1 MTARQGWAGPWCS
14 GAQRMAASATDGGV
28 VGRYRW
34 VICGMLFAATAIN
47 YVDRQILGVLKPTL
61 HLEYGWTETDFANV
75 VFWSQAA
82 YAVGYLGFGKFID
95 RVGARLGY
103 AAAMVVW
110 TLAHIAHALVT
121 TLGGFIAVR
130 LMLGLGESGNFPAGL
145 KAIAEWFP
153 KRERALATG
162 ILTAGSN
169 VGAVLTPLIVPAVTV
184 ALGWRASFV
193 LTGSFSLVWLIFWM
207 KIYRRPEE
215 HPKVGAAEL
224 AFINSDREEGP
235 ATAGQALGTRSIAAG
250 ASARDA
256 LADDAKPIPL
266 RRLLTLRETWAYT
279 LGRFLIDPIWW
290 MFLFWLPDFFAKRY
304 HLNLVDFGPPL
315 AVVYVVSDSGSIAGG
330 WLSSRLIRRGATV
343 NVARKLAM
351 LIAALFVVPVM
362 FAMYAHSLW
371 LAVAIVGL
379 ATAGHQGFSANL
391 YTFPSDVFPKQAVAS
406 VVGIGGT
413 AGAVGGML
421 MSKYAG
427 WVLDSIGSYTPIFV
441 VTGTVYLLAL
451 AVIHALSPRME
462 AVRLAPDRLTPT
474 AVGPD
479 SSRL

>member
-1 MTARQGWAGPWCS
+1 
-14 GAQRMAASATDGGV
+14 

-47 YVDRQILGVLKPTL
+47 YIDRQIIGVLKPTL
-61 HLEYGWTETDFANV
+61 QLEYGWSETAFAGV
-75 VFWSQAA
+75 VFWFQAA
-82 YAVGYLGFGKFID
+82 YAVGYLGFGKLID
-95 RVGARLGY
+95 RFGARLGY
-103 AAAMVVW
+103 AAAVVVW

-121 TLGGFIAVR
+121 TLGGFVFVR
-130 LMLGLGESGNFPAGL
+130 LVLGLGESGNFPAGL

-169 VGAVLTPLIVPAVTV
+169 VGAVLTPLIVPAVTL
-184 ALGWRASFV
+184 AWGWRASFV
-193 LTGSFSLVWLIFWM
+193 VTGSFSLVWLIAWL
-207 KIYRRPEE
+207 KIYRRPEV
-215 HPKVGAAEL
+215 HPRVGPAEL
-224 AFINSDREEGP
+224 AFINGDPGEGATTGTP
-235 ATAGQALGTRSIAAG
+235 ATGTPAA
-250 ASARDA
+250 
-256 LADDAKPIPL
+256 PIPW
-266 RRLLTLRETWAYT
+266 RKLLTLRETWAFA

-304 HLNLVDFGPPL
+304 HLNLVEFGPPL
-315 AVVYVVSDSGSIAGG
+315 AVVYVVSDLGSIAGG
-330 WLSSRLIRRGATV
+330 WLSSRLIRRGASV

-351 LIAALFVVPVM
+351 FLAALLVMPVM
-362 FAMYAHSLW
+362 FAMYADSLW

-379 ATAGHQGFSANL
+379 ATAGHQAFSANL
-391 YTFPSDVFPKQAVAS
+391 YTFPADVFPKQTVGS

-441 VTGTVYLLAL
+441 VAGTVYLLAL
-451 AVIHALSPRME
+451 VVIHALSPRME
-462 AVRLAPDRLTPT
+462 AVGLMPDRPIP
-474 AVGPD
+474 AASADV
-479 SSRL
+479 SRL

>member
-1 MTARQGWAGPWCS
+1 VGSSSVS
-14 GAQRMAASATDGGV
+14 GTGGV

-47 YVDRQILGVLKPTL
+47 YIDRQIIGVLKPTL
-61 HLEYGWTETDFANV
+61 QLEYGWTESAFANI
-75 VFWSQAA
+75 VFWFQAA

-95 RVGARLGY
+95 GVGARLGY
-103 AAAMVVW
+103 ATAVVVW
-110 TLAHIAHALVT
+110 TIAHVAHALVST
-121 TLGGFIAVR
+121 IGGFIAVR
-130 LMLGLGESGNFPAGL
+130 LLLGLGEAGNFPAGL

-162 ILTAGSN
+162 VLTAGSN
-169 VGAVLTPLIVPAVTV
+169 VGAVVTPLIVPAITV

-193 LTGSFSLVWLIFWM
+193 VTGSFTLVWLIFWL

-215 HPKVGAAEL
+215 HPRVGAAEL
-224 AFINSDREEGP
+224 AYINSDHEAGEP
-235 ATAGQALGTRSIAAG
+235 ADTA
-250 ASARDA
+250 
-256 LADDAKPIPL
+256 PIPW
-266 RRLLTLRETWAYT
+266 RRLLTLRETWAFT

-304 HLNLVDFGPPL
+304 HLDLVDFGPPL
-315 AVVYVVSDSGSIAGG
+315 AVVYIVSDLGSIAGG
-330 WLSSRLIRRGATV
+330 WLSSSLIRRGATV
-343 NVARKLAM
+343 NVARKTAM
-351 LIAALFVVPVM
+351 LIAALLVIPVM

-391 YTFPSDVFPKQAVAS
+391 YTFPSDVFPKQAVAT

-441 VTGTVYLLAL
+441 VAGTVYLLAL
-451 AVIHALSPRME
+451 AVIHAFSPRME
-462 AVRLAPDRLTPT
+462 AVRLGSNA
-474 AVGPD
+474 
-479 SSRL
+479 